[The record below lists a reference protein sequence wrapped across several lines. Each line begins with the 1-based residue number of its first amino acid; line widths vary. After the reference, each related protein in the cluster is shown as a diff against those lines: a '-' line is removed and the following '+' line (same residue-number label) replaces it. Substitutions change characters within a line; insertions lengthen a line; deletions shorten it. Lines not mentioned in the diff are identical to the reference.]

1 MRIVRNDKVESFFT
15 VDQLMKCFVSTRNI
29 WKTTNA
35 AFMHD
40 LSTDEGAQS
49 YVAACKAAAEVPPL
63 TDQDFYQNM
72 LDANQHLFGSKKQ
85 LQRRKAAELAEGSG
99 DEVVDSGEDESD
111 ESDED
116 DYSSE

>member
-1 MRIVRNDKVESFFT
+1 MQCT
-15 VDQLMKCFVSTRNI
+15 VSTRNI

-40 LSTDEGAQS
+40 LSTDDGAQS

-63 TDQDFYQNM
+63 TNQDFYQNM
-72 LDANQHLFGSKKQ
+72 LDANKHLFGSKKQ
-85 LQRRKAAELAEGSG
+85 LQRRKAADLAEAS
-99 DEVVDSGEDESD
+99 DEVVDSGEDQSD

-116 DYSSE
+116 DGLDWIFV